1 MKSCVDSVH
10 GLAPARAS
18 LGKSAGGAFILKSG
32 YTLGEYPVSVPD
44 MLHRCAQRA
53 PDSTWLAE
61 RPGAPVSTD
70 PWNTVTYKAGLALVR
85 NIGQGLLQLGARP
98 DRPILALAANSIDF
112 GLFIMAA
119 MEAGIPIVPVTPAY
133 GQKTA
138 NLPRLEHI
146 TRLIDPDFI
155 FVDHGDAYPGSLRAL
170 DLGNVKIIAANPVN
184 TDQTALD
191 ELKQTVPGPE
201 IAAAFESLTPDSTAK
216 IMFTSGST
224 GKQKGV
230 ITTHRMLCS
239 NMAASA
245 RVWPFMDDHPTVI
258 LDWLPWSHSAGG
270 NHNFDMPLYNA
281 GTLYIDGGRPVPG
294 QMDQTIANY
303 RDISPTYVTNVPL
316 GYAALVQALET
327 DEAMARNFFRR
338 LDILFYAS
346 ASLPQNIWDRL
357 ATLASRYGAGDILI
371 LSGWGGTELAPA
383 GTKAH
388 WPLARAG
395 LVGTP
400 LPGSEVKL
408 ADAGGR
414 RELRMK
420 GPNVTPGY
428 WNMPEKTREAF
439 DEEGYYKSGDAG
451 ELVDPDRPEL
461 GLEFKGRIAENFKL
475 ATGAWVVV
483 GELRPAVIAAAGQ
496 VVKDVVVAG
505 HDQGEICLLVIP
517 DLDRCRSLLG
527 ASAMNLAPAQ
537 LVRKP
542 EIITALREDLQG
554 YNRQYPHS
562 SRRIARAIIL
572 DLPPHPESN
581 EITDKGYVNQRAM
594 LDNRAEQVA
603 KLYTDP
609 PGEDVIVINM
619 DKQDIQD

>member
-1 MKSCVDSVH
+1 MKPCVDSAR

-18 LGKSAGGAFILKSG
+18 LVKSPDGSLILKSG
-32 YTLGEYPVSVPD
+32 YPLGEYPASVPE
-44 MLHRCAQRA
+44 MLHRCAERA
-53 PDSTWLAE
+53 PDSAWLAE
-61 RPGAPVSTD
+61 RPGPPVSTD
-70 PWNTVTYKAGLALVR
+70 PWVTLTYETGLALVR
-85 NIGQGLLQLGARP
+85 RIGQGLLELGARP

-119 MEAGIPIVPVTPAY
+119 MEAGIPITPVTPAY
-133 GQKTA
+133 GRNTA
-138 NLPRLEHI
+138 NLSRLEHI
-146 TRLIDPDFI
+146 TGLIQPDFI
-155 FVDHGDAYPGSLRAL
+155 FVDQGDAYSGAL
-170 DLGNVKIIAANPVN
+170 HALGLDNVKVIAINPAN
-184 TDQTALD
+184 TGQTALD
-191 ELKQTVPGPE
+191 ELKQAAPGLK
-201 IAAAFESLTPDSTAK
+201 IAAAYKSLSPDGTAK

-270 NHNFDMPLYNA
+270 NHNFDMVLYNA

-294 QMDQTIANY
+294 EMDQTIANY
-303 RDISPTYVTNVPL
+303 RDISPTYVTNIPL
-316 GYAALVQALET
+316 GYAALVQTLET
-327 DEAMARNFFRR
+327 DEAMAWNFFRR

-357 ATLASRYGAGDILI
+357 AALAARYGAGDIPI

-451 ELVDPDRPEL
+451 KLVDPDRPEL

-475 ATGAWVVV
+475 ATGSWVVV
-483 GELRPAVIAAAGQ
+483 GELRPAIIAAAGR
-496 VVKDVVVAG
+496 VVRDVVVAG
-505 HDQGEICLLVIP
+505 HDREEICLLVIP
-517 DLDRCRSLLG
+517 DLERCRSLKG
-527 ASAMNLAPAQ
+527 TSAAELTPAQ
-537 LVRKP
+537 LAGEP
-542 EIITALREDLQG
+542 ETIAALREDLQE
-554 YNRQYPHS
+554 YNRQNPQS

-572 DLPPHPESN
+572 DRPPRPESN

-594 LDNRAEQVA
+594 LDNRAQQVA

-609 PGEDVIVINM
+609 PGDNVIII
-619 DKQDIQD
+619 DET

>member
-1 MKSCVDSVH
+1 MDQAVNTSRR
-10 GLAPARAS
+10 LAPARAS
-18 LGKSAGGAFILKSG
+18 LEKTADGALLLKSG
-32 YTLGEYPVSVPD
+32 YQLGEYATSVPE
-44 MLHRCAQRA
+44 MLHRCAERA
-53 PDSTWLAE
+53 PDSVWLAE
-61 RPGAPVSTD
+61 RPGAPVSTA
-70 PWNTVTYKAGLALVR
+70 PWITVTYEAGLALAR
-85 NIGQGLLQLGARP
+85 RIGQGLLELGARP

-112 GLFIMAA
+112 GLFLMAA
-119 MEAGIPIVPVTPAY
+119 MEAGIPITPVTPAY
-133 GQKTA
+133 GRNTA
-138 NLPRLEHI
+138 NLSRLEHI
-146 TRLIDPDFI
+146 TGLIQPDFI
-155 FVDHGDAYPGSLRAL
+155 FVDQGDAYSGAL
-170 DLGNVKIIAANPVN
+170 HALGLDNVKVIAINPAN
-184 TDQTALD
+184 TGQTALD
-191 ELKQTVPGPE
+191 ELKQAAPGLK
-201 IAAAFESLTPDSTAK
+201 IAAAYESLSPDGTAK

-270 NHNFDMPLYNA
+270 NHNFDMVLYNA

-294 QMDQTIANY
+294 EMDQTIANY
-303 RDISPTYVTNVPL
+303 RDISPTYVTNIPL
-316 GYAALVQALET
+316 GYAALVQTLET
-327 DEAMARNFFRR
+327 DEAMAWNFFRR

-357 ATLASRYGAGDILI
+357 AALAARYGAGDIPI

-451 ELVDPDRPEL
+451 KLVDPDRPEL

-475 ATGAWVVV
+475 ATGSWVVV
-483 GELRPAVIAAAGQ
+483 GELRPAIIAAAGR
-496 VVKDVVVAG
+496 VVRDVVVAG
-505 HDQGEICLLVIP
+505 HDREEICLLVIP
-517 DLDRCRSLLG
+517 DLERCRSLTG
-527 ASAMNLAPAQ
+527 TPAAEFTPAQ
-537 LVRKP
+537 LAGNP
-542 EIITALREDLQG
+542 EVIAALREDLQE
-554 YNRQYPHS
+554 YNRQNPQS
-562 SRRIARAIIL
+562 SRRIARALIL
-572 DLPPHPESN
+572 DRPPRPESN

-594 LDNRAEQVA
+594 LDNRAQQVA
-603 KLYTDP
+603 KLYTEP
-609 PGEDVIVINM
+609 PGDNVIII
-619 DKQDIQD
+619 DET

>member
-1 MKSCVDSVH
+1 MDQAVNTSR

-18 LGKSAGGAFILKSG
+18 LEKTADGALILKSG
-32 YTLGEYPVSVPD
+32 YPLGEYPVSVPE
-44 MLHRCAQRA
+44 MLHRCAERA
-53 PDSTWLAE
+53 PDSVWLAE
-61 RPGAPVSTD
+61 RPGPPVSTG
-70 PWNTVTYKAGLALVR
+70 PWITLTYETGLALAGR
-85 NIGQGLLQLGARP
+85 IGQGLLELGARP

-119 MEAGIPIVPVTPAY
+119 MEAGIPIAPVTPAY
-133 GQKTA
+133 GRNTA
-138 NLPRLEHI
+138 SLSRLEHI
-146 TRLIDPDFI
+146 TGLIQPDFI
-155 FVDHGDAYPGSLRAL
+155 FVDQGDAYFGALRAL
-170 DLGNVKIIAANPVN
+170 DLDDVKIIAINPAN
-184 TDQTALD
+184 TGQTALD
-191 ELKQTVPGPE
+191 ELKQAEPGPE
-201 IAAAFESLTPDSTAK
+201 IAAAYASLTPDGTAK

-245 RVWPFMDDHPTVI
+245 RVWPFMDDHPAVI

-270 NHNFDMPLYNA
+270 NHNFDMALYNA

-357 ATLASRYGAGDILI
+357 AALAARYGAGDIPI

-439 DEEGYYKSGDAG
+439 DEEGYYRSGDAG
-451 ELVDPDRPEL
+451 ELVDPERPEL

-475 ATGAWVVV
+475 ATGSWVVV
-483 GELRPAVIAAAGQ
+483 GELRPAIIAAAGR
-496 VVKDVVVAG
+496 VVRDVVVAG
-505 HDQGEICLLVIP
+505 HDREEICLLVIP
-517 DLDRCRSLLG
+517 DLERCRSL
-527 ASAMNLAPAQ
+527 ADTPAAEFTPAQ
-537 LVRKP
+537 LAGKP
-542 EIITALREDLQG
+542 EIIAALREDLQE
-554 YNRQYPHS
+554 YNRQNPQS
-562 SRRIARAIIL
+562 SRRIARALIL
-572 DLPPHPESN
+572 DQPPCPERN

-609 PGEDVIVINM
+609 PGEDVITINM
-619 DKQDIQD
+619 DVHDIQD